1 MITMKAGQRN
11 QKPIINY
18 SYDYS
23 ATRLVSDVNTLN
35 ADEYKMLFLEAI
47 TNSAKADGFEDVN
60 LYPMY
65 QKVTAPGYFGE
76 EDTPWMKHIM
86 RKALLSNIGSPSGV
100 EARISD
106 IMLLLDMLTKKEW

>member
-1 MITMKAGQRN
+1 MPSDFDINELNPDDVQSIDILKGASSAAIYGSRGAAGVIMITMKAGQRN

-47 TNSAKADGFEDVN
+47 TNSRLPDISVKKI
-60 LYPMY
+60 L
-65 QKVTAPGYFGE
+65 PG
-76 EDTPWMKHIM
+76 
-86 RKALLSNIGSPSGV
+86 
-100 EARISD
+100 
-106 IMLLLDMLTKKEW
+106 